1 MTPIKKLRLV
11 LCWHMHQ
18 PDYRNSLNGQ
28 FELPWT
34 YLHAIKDY
42 TDMAWH
48 LEQHPDVACVVNFVP
63 SLVEQ
68 LEDYCNQF
76 KTGSMRDPL
85 LFLLAKN
92 DLSSISV
99 AERQLILT
107 ACFRSNISKMIEP
120 FPAYHRL
127 YQTYSG
133 LTEQESSLEQYLSQ
147 QFLEDLLVWYHLA
160 WMGESVRRTYNLV
173 QRLMKQGS
181 LYTYEDRKALSD
193 LIGELIKQLIPRYRA
208 LQETAR
214 IELSTTPFYH
224 PMLPLLLDF
233 ETAREAVPEITL
245 PVAHKYPG
253 GYQRAEAQLAE
264 GLAHHLGYFG
274 QPARGVWPS
283 EGGVSAATLDLLA
296 SQDCEWTATGENVLV
311 NSLSFGTGK
320 PGNERSAYL
329 YQPYRYSTKNGE
341 ILCFFRDDRLSDK
354 IGFEYATWD
363 SQDAVSDFINTL
375 EGIYAAAEGVT
386 DPVVTVILDGENAWE
401 YYPYNGYYFHS
412 KLYQALQDHPFI
424 VTTTFSECV
433 DNLKPAAPKL
443 DNLVSGSW
451 VYGNFG
457 TWIGSADKNAAWDL
471 LVDAKINFDQVIAE
485 EQLTPDEQRNAARQ
499 LAICEGS
506 DWFWWFG
513 DYNAAKS
520 VQSFDHLF
528 RLNLGNLY
536 HLLRLPVPNAL
547 LVPISKGSNVADAG
561 GTMRRAS
568 E

>member
-1 MTPIKKLRLV
+1 MMPLKKLRLV

-85 LFLLAKN
+85 LHLLAKKELGLITV
-92 DLSSISV
+92 D
-99 AERQLILT
+99 ERQLILT
-107 ACFRSNISKMIEP
+107 ACFRSNNSKMIEP

-127 YQTYSG
+127 YLTYSS
-133 LTEQESSLEQYLSQ
+133 LTEQEASLEQYLSP
-147 QFLEDLLVWYHLA
+147 QFLGDLLVWYHLA

-173 QRLMKQGS
+173 QRLMKQGN

-233 ETAREAVPEITL
+233 GTAREAMPEITL
-245 PVAHKYPG
+245 PSTQKYPG
-253 GYQRAEAQLAE
+253 GYQRAQAQMAD
-264 GLAHHLGYFG
+264 GLAHHLGCFG
-274 QPARGVWPS
+274 QRARGVWPS
-283 EGGVSAATLDLLA
+283 EGGVSAVTLDILA
-296 SQDCEWTATGENVLV
+296 SQGCEWTASGENVLV
-311 NSLSFGTGK
+311 NSLSHGTGK
-320 PGNERSAYL
+320 PATERSAYL
-329 YQPYRYSTKNGE
+329 YQPYRYATGNGE

-375 EGIYAAAEGVT
+375 EGIYAAADSIS
-386 DPVVTVILDGENAWE
+386 DPVVTIILDGENAWE
-401 YYPYNGYYFHS
+401 HYPYNGYYFHS

-433 DNLKPAAPKL
+433 DNLKTTAPKL
-443 DNLVSGSW
+443 NTLVSGSW
-451 VYGNFG
+451 VYGTFS
-457 TWIGSADKNAAWDL
+457 TWIGSPDKNAAWDL
-471 LVDAKINFDQVIAE
+471 LVDAKKNYDQVIAE
-485 EQLTPDEQRNAARQ
+485 GQLTPDEQRQATRQ
-499 LAICEGS
+499 LSICEGS

-528 RLNLGNLY
+528 RLNLSNLY
-536 HLLRLPVPNAL
+536 HLLQLPAPNAL
-547 LVPISKGSNVADAG
+547 LDPISAGSNLVDAG